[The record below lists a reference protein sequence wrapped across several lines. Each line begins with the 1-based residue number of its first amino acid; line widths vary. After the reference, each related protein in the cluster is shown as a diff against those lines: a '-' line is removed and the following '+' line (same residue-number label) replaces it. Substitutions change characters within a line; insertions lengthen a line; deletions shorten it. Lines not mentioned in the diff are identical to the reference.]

1 MKNLYNVIK
10 ECWTVSTL
18 NTKTTLVIIM
28 FLWNYKMASILSR
41 NDQKKWR
48 VIFVHLSDI
57 VINSQKGLSEAEK
70 RYTIQLS
77 SDLLENL
84 SNGLIQETLSKKKKK
99 TWPYFLAHP
108 TGKGPLLF
116 FKKWGKHLCPY
127 YQRRGMYTLSEAY

>member
-99 TWPYFLAHP
+99 NMTLFSRASNR
-108 TGKGPLLF
+108 KGPTF
-116 FKKWGKHLCPY
+116 VF
-127 YQRRGMYTLSEAY
+127 